1 MNAAVIILLQFLL
14 DENYCFSGVPSQQ
27 APFVGILL
35 LFLILH
41 HDTIHLARIRCACVD
56 GNHMRAV
63 VRREIGIGAKCRTFS
78 LIF

>member
-1 MNAAVIILLQFLL
+1 MPKKKETIPEYGTVELK
-14 DENYCFSGVPSQQ
+14 
-27 APFVGILL
+27 GITYYRTRI
-35 LFLILH
+35 ILH